1 MRNYA
6 VCWSSAVGSY
16 YLRGDFSQFTEQS
29 DLQILAIGDNCS
41 MQVSHLGSG
50 FASRLTG
57 GWHIQDMVGD
67 NIEYNCRALVS
78 AISELQAHN

>member
-1 MRNYA
+1 ML
-6 VCWSSAVGSY
+6 VLSGGII

-50 FASRLTG
+50 FASRLMG
-57 GWHIQDMVGD
+57 GWHIQG
-67 NIEYNCRALVS
+67 
-78 AISELQAHN
+78 AIKHGR